1 MQLFAKPRWRNL
13 KKVAN
18 KIENKASIIS
28 IKAERYLHK
37 AFQTLTE
44 EI

>member
-1 MQLFAKPRWRNL
+1 MQLFVKPRWLNL
-13 KKVAN
+13 KKVTN
-18 KIENKASIIS
+18 KIKASIIS